1 MLTFKTSHL
10 PNLIEDVLNM
20 EAINIYCDES
30 THLLADN
37 MPFLVLG
44 GISCPQSKTREIAKR
59 LFEIKE
65 KHQMDHNFE
74 IKWTKVSNGK
84 LEFYKDLVDYFF
96 DDDDL
101 GFRVVVASKDN
112 LQHEKFNQTH
122 DDWYYKMMFY
132 LIRGLLKP
140 SAHTNIYLDKKD
152 TRGGAKI
159 QKLHDVI
166 ANSCHDFDKKI
177 IQKIQIVESHHVI
190 QLQLADLILGAVN
203 YANRINYTDKAKITL
218 TNKAKLAL
226 VDRIKDRSGYVLTK
240 STLPS
245 EEKFNV
251 FVWQPQPR

>member
-1 MLTFKTSHL
+1 MQVLAFKTSHL

-20 EAINIYCDES
+20 EAINIYYDES

-65 KHQMDHNFE
+65 KHQMDHDFE
-74 IKWTKVSNGK
+74 IKWTKVSRGK

-101 GFRVVVASKDN
+101 GFRVVVAPKDN

-132 LIRGLLKP
+132 LIKGLLKP
-140 SAHTNIYLDKKD
+140 AAPTSIYLDKKD
-152 TRGGAKI
+152 THGGAKI
-159 QKLHDVI
+159 RKLHDTI
-166 ANSCHDFDKKI
+166 ADSYHDFDKKI
-177 IQKIQIVESHHVI
+177 IRKVQIVESHHVI
-190 QLQLADLILGAVN
+190 QLQLADLLLGAVN
-203 YANRINYTDKAKITL
+203 YTNRQNYMSEARLDLIK
-218 TNKAKLAL
+218 
-226 VDRIKDRSGYVLTK
+226 RIKERSGYTLTK

-251 FVWQPQPR
+251 FVWRPQPR

>member
-1 MLTFKTSHL
+1 
-10 PNLIEDVLNM
+10 M

-30 THLLADN
+30 THLLADK

-101 GFRVVVASKDN
+101 SFRVVVASKDN

-203 YANRINYTDKAKITL
+203 YANRMNYTDKAKITL